1 MGTYLVRGGKRIE
14 GEFAVRGSK
23 NAALPILAACVLA
36 ADEVVLENLPQIRDV
51 SQTLAILREF
61 GCSVTLTGRTAV
73 IDSREMQAIALCGE
87 AVRKMRSSIL
97 FLGAMLG
104 RSGAGRIAYPGG
116 CAIGKRPIDLHLAAF
131 RRMGVSIAEENEIL
145 DCRAERLQG
154 CRIDLPFPSVGATEN
169 ILLLAVCAE
178 GATVL
183 HNAARE
189 PEIVALVRFLRAMG
203 AEIYGEGTGSLLIEG
218 VKRLHGAVF
227 TIPADRIE
235 GGTFLCA
242 AAMTGGEL
250 CLKGLE
256 REQLGAVSEALRMTG
271 CRLFWEEGGLLWMRP
286 PRRLLSDFS
295 IITGPFP
302 AFPTDMQPQI
312 TTVLALASGTSTVT
326 EGVWDNRYR
335 YVGELTRM
343 GAQIRV
349 EGRSA
354 VIEGVDHLTAA
365 SVQAYDLR
373 AGAAMVIAALAA
385 EGTSEVSNV
394 HYIERGYEN
403 IIGKLRNLGA
413 QIDSVEC
420 DETVETRQIG

>member
-51 SQTLAILREF
+51 SQTLEILREL

-73 IDSREMQAIALCGE
+73 IDSRDMQAAALCGE

-104 RSGAGRIAYPGG
+104 RSGVGRIAYPGG

-178 GATVL
+178 GVTVL

-189 PEIVALVRFLRAMG
+189 PEIVALVRFLRAM
-203 AEIYGEGTGSLLIEG
+203 
-218 VKRLHGAVF
+218 
-227 TIPADRIE
+227 
-235 GGTFLCA
+235 
-242 AAMTGGEL
+242 
-250 CLKGLE
+250 
-256 REQLGAVSEALRMTG
+256 
-271 CRLFWEEGGLLWMRP
+271 
-286 PRRLLSDFS
+286 
-295 IITGPFP
+295 
-302 AFPTDMQPQI
+302 
-312 TTVLALASGTSTVT
+312 
-326 EGVWDNRYR
+326 
-335 YVGELTRM
+335 
-343 GAQIRV
+343 
-349 EGRSA
+349 
-354 VIEGVDHLTAA
+354 
-365 SVQAYDLR
+365 
-373 AGAAMVIAALAA
+373 
-385 EGTSEVSNV
+385 
-394 HYIERGYEN
+394 
-403 IIGKLRNLGA
+403 
-413 QIDSVEC
+413 
-420 DETVETRQIG
+420 